1 MNSLLE
7 IAVKVII
14 ILLMLKYMNLLDN
27 NKFKVVTFVIVG
39 AVIDYILFANNMNE
53 NVWGYVSYYLL
64 NILIFTGL
72 CKNIKEGLFY
82 GICFYTIQSIFSII
96 GIYVNLYVTMQFYQI
111 MTYLTI
117 VLSAASLL
125 GAKHVNIISY
135 KKNNQLFFLINFI
148 VFCTAVSFNY
158 YMSINYQVM
167 PDIYYIGFIILG
179 IWVVLNIVL
188 SYRIK

>member
-1 MNSLLE
+1 
-7 IAVKVII
+7 
-14 ILLMLKYMNLLDN
+14 
-27 NKFKVVTFVIVG
+27 
-39 AVIDYILFANNMNE
+39 
-53 NVWGYVSYYLL
+53 
-64 NILIFTGL
+64 
-72 CKNIKEGLFY
+72 
-82 GICFYTIQSIFSII
+82 
-96 GIYVNLYVTMQFYQI
+96 MQFYQI

-135 KKNNQLFFLINFI
+135 KKNKQLFFLINFI

>member
-1 MNSLLE
+1 MNSLFE

-14 ILLMLKYMNLLDN
+14 LLLMLKYMNLLDN
-27 NKFKVVTFVIVG
+27 NKLKVVTFVIVG
-39 AVIDYILFANNMNE
+39 VVIDYILFANNMNE

>member
-39 AVIDYILFANNMNE
+39 EVIDYILFANNMNE